1 METKEV
7 LLQLRKVHE
16 LTQEEMAKRLLVT
29 RQAVSRWETGETI
42 PNAETLKLI
51 SKEFH
56 VSSIHFW
63 GCRKD
68 CFVSAAVCLWMMMDC
83 SVRKRTAVSM
93 KTTANGV
100 IRTESLPIL
109 PWRNSWIA
117 VSLYCRNSFRK
128 QWNSN
133 CGT

>member
-7 LLQLRKVHE
+7 LLQLRKAHD
-16 LTQEEMAKRLLVT
+16 LTQEEMAKHLLVT

-56 VSSIHFW
+56 VSINTLLGMPQRLFCQCCGMPLDDDGLLSQE
-63 GCRKD
+63 K
-68 CFVSAAVCLWMMMDC
+68 M
-83 SVRKRTAVSM
+83 AVSM

-100 IRTESLPIL
+100 IRTENLPIL

-128 QWNSN
+128 QRNSS
-133 CGT
+133 